1 MSTIQATSGRALGS
15 RPAKRLRAEGQLPG
29 VLYGRGIE
37 PVPIS
42 VVYTELREVLKGEAG
57 LNTVFQLVVDGTE
70 HHVIVTDIQR
80 DPIKRTVR
88 HADFLRVEDDTKI
101 TITIPLELVGKA
113 AEVVEN
119 GGMIEQK
126 MHSLKVLVTPRNI
139 PNSIEV
145 DISNMTMDQRL
156 ALGDIDLPE
165 GVSTK
170 VPGRITI
177 AAPVVPRG
185 LKSMAEEEE
194 GEGEEGAEAAAE
206 ESSDE

>member
-113 AEVVEN
+113 ADVVEN